1 MVRESLAVSSI
12 VASGHKFLTNKFSVM
27 NQLTI
32 IGNLGADARVESSN
46 GRQFV
51 SFNVGENRKFQKQ
64 DGTEVEE
71 TTWYSCSID
80 GDGKGL
86 LQYLT
91 KGRQVL
97 CIGRMTTRVYS
108 SPKEHKFVAGVNLFV
123 SRVELL
129 GGVSE
134 TVPRQLADD
143 TGYLHNVLKAYY
155 IPEESVKMLGIKKGQ
170 QGTLRSVDGREF
182 MVTDSGWVMPVV
194 TQNNQDEK

>member
-1 MVRESLAVSSI
+1 
-12 VASGHKFLTNKFSVM
+12 M

-51 SFNVGENRKFQKQ
+51 SFNVGENRKYQKQ

-71 TTWYSCSID
+71 TTWYSCTLD

-91 KGRQVL
+91 KGRQVM

-123 SRVELL
+123 SRLELL
-129 GGVSE
+129 GGSTE
-134 TVPRQLADD
+134 AVPRQLADD
-143 TGYLHNVLKAYY
+143 TGYLHNIMKAYF
-155 IPEESVKMLGIKKGQ
+155 IPMESVKMLGIKEGM

-182 MVTDSGWVMPVV
+182 MVTDAGWVTPVV
-194 TQNNQDEK
+194 NEQNNETAP